1 MAEMNELASPGVT
14 GASEEWSSQWGF
26 ILATV
31 GSAAGIGNI
40 WRFSYVAGENGGGA
54 FLLLYLVCI
63 ALIGLPIVI
72 AELAIGRVD
81 RRGATPAIERLT
93 RLHHWRSFG
102 VLSVVIAFLILSF
115 YSVIAGWAFKYFLG
129 ALDGSLMRIAS
140 GGHGEFFER
149 FIAGPLQP
157 VVWQF
162 CMIAATVLVVIG
174 GVRNGIEAV
183 NRVLMPALFAIVVGL
198 AAYGLTLSGSAA
210 GLRFLFAPDWTALSN
225 PNVYLAAMGQAFFSL
240 GVGMAIF
247 VTYGSY
253 LPVRHRIPQAA
264 CAVVAGDTLIAILAG
279 IAIFSTVFAFGV
291 DPASGPELAFITLPQ
306 IFLAMPGGRLVAIL
320 FFALL
325 VAGALTSMVSML
337 EVPVA
342 YLVRRTRYSRRQLVP
357 ALGIAIFLLGVPS
370 ALGFGPLETI
380 NWHGRG
386 ILDNV
391 DHLVANF
398 LLPAG
403 GILIV
408 LLVGWRWR
416 RRDALTGADLNRS
429 RWGTRWGLVWLW
441 LIRIVT
447 PTLILLII
455 LNGIADV

>member
-1 MAEMNELASPGVT
+1 MADMKELESAGANGV
-14 GASEEWSSQWGF
+14 SEEWSSRWGF

-40 WRFSYVAGENGGGA
+40 WRFSYVAGENGGGV
-54 FLLLYLVCI
+54 FLLLYLACI

-72 AELAIGRVD
+72 AELAVGRVN
-81 RRGATPAIERLT
+81 RRGDSVPIERLT
-93 RLHHWRSFG
+93 HSRHWRSFG
-102 VLSVVIAFLILSF
+102 ALSVVIAFLILSF
-115 YSVIAGWAFKYFLG
+115 YSVIAGWAFKYLLG

-140 GGHGEFFER
+140 GGHGEFFGQ

-157 VVWQF
+157 AVWQF

-174 GVRNGIEAV
+174 GVRHGIEVA
-183 NRVLMPALFAIVVGL
+183 NRVLMPALFAIVLGL
-198 AAYGLTLSGSAA
+198 AAYGLTLKGSAA
-210 GLRFLFAPDWTALSN
+210 GLRFLFAPDWTALGD
-225 PNVYLAAMGQAFFSL
+225 PDVYLAALGQAFFSL
-240 GVGMAIF
+240 GVGMAVF

-253 LPVRHRIPQAA
+253 LPVHHRIPQAA
-264 CAVVAGDTLIAILAG
+264 CAVVAGDTLIALLAG
-279 IAIFSTVFAFGV
+279 VAIFSTVFAFGV

-306 IFLAMPGGRLVAIL
+306 IFLVMPAGRLVAVL

-325 VAGALTSMVSML
+325 VAGALTSMMSML

-342 YLVRRTRYSRRQLVP
+342 YLVRRTRFSRRQLVP
-357 ALGIAIFLLGVPS
+357 VIGFAMFLLGVPS
-370 ALGFGPLETI
+370 ALGFGPLKAI

-391 DHLVANF
+391 DYLVSNF

-403 GILIV
+403 GILVV
-408 LLVGWRWR
+408 LFVGWRWAGT
-416 RRDALTGADLNRS
+416 DARAGADLDRS
-429 RWGTRWGLVWLW
+429 RWGVIWLW

-447 PTLILLII
+447 PALILLIV
-455 LNGIADV
+455 LRGIANV

>member
-1 MAEMNELASPGVT
+1 MKELASVD
-14 GASEEWSSQWGF
+14 ARDVSEEWSSRWGF
-26 ILATV
+26 ILVTV

-40 WRFSYVAGENGGGA
+40 WRFSYIAGENGGGV
-54 FLLLYLVCI
+54 FLLLYLACI

-72 AELAIGRVD
+72 AELAIGRAN
-81 RRGATPAIERLT
+81 RRDNAATIEHLT
-93 RLHHWRSFG
+93 RLRHWRGFG
-102 VLSVVIAFLILSF
+102 ILSVVIAFLILSF
-115 YSVIAGWAFKYFLG
+115 YSVIAGWSFKYLLG
-129 ALDGSLMRIAS
+129 ALDGTLMRIAS
-140 GGHGEFFER
+140 GGHGEFFGQ

-157 VVWQF
+157 ALWQF
-162 CMIAATVLVVIG
+162 CMIAATVMVVIG
-174 GVRNGIEAV
+174 GVRNGIEKV
-183 NRVLMPALFAIVVGL
+183 NRVLMPALFAIVLGL
-198 AAYGLTLSGSAA
+198 AAYGLTLKGSAA
-210 GLRFLFAPDWTALSN
+210 GLQFLFTPDWTAFSE

-253 LPVRHRIPQAA
+253 LPVHHRIPQAA
-264 CAVVAGDTLIAILAG
+264 YAVVAGDTLIAILAG
-279 IAIFSTVFAFGV
+279 VAIFSTVFAVGV

-306 IFLAMPGGRLVAIL
+306 IFLVMPAGRLVAVL

-337 EVPVA
+337 EVAVA
-342 YLVRRTRYSRRQLVP
+342 YMVRRTRYSRRQLAPVI
-357 ALGIAIFLLGVPS
+357 GFAIFLLGVPS
-370 ALGFGPLETI
+370 ALGFGPLEGF

-391 DHLVANF
+391 DYLVSNF

-408 LLVGWRWR
+408 LFVGWRWGGP
-416 RRDALTGADLNRS
+416 DALAGADLDRS
-429 RWGTRWGLVWLW
+429 RWGVVWLW

-447 PTLILLII
+447 PSLTLLIV
-455 LNGIADV
+455 LRGISNV